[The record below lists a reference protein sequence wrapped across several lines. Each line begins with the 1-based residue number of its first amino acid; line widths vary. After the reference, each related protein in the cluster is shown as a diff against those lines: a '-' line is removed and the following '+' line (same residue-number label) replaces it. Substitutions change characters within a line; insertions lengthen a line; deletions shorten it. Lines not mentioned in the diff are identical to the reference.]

1 MTVPFAWDQPANIIC
16 LRQIRTC
23 NYGHS
28 FFILQWGGSLKE
40 NMERNFVFLRQFI
53 L

>member
-1 MTVPFAWDQPANIIC
+1 MTLPFAWNQPANIIYV
-16 LRQIRTC
+16 RRIRTC

-28 FFILQWGGSLKE
+28 FCILQWGSLKE